1 MITIPNE
8 NAEAWLS
15 TLKKYQS
22 SSVRT
27 FLESGN
33 EEKAL
38 ELWLTASGPSSV
50 SQFGGDNSKTPGRK
64 AFVEQFKLEFKAFL
78 CGGDKYTQEREGLG
92 ALTGDVK
99 TYLVGVIS
107 SAIAVSLGS
116 TAALIAPAVVIM
128 LIAVSKMGVN
138 AWCSLGPT
146 TEC

>member
-22 SSVRT
+22 SSVRR
-27 FLESGN
+27 FLDIGS

-50 SQFGGDNSKTPGRK
+50 SQFGGDNSKVPGRK
-64 AFVEQFKLEFKAFL
+64 AFVEQFKIEFKAFL
-78 CGGDKYTQEREGLG
+78 CGSDKYAAEREELG

-116 TAALIAPAVVIM
+116 TSAFIAPAVVIM

-138 AWCSLGPT
+138 AWCSLGT
-146 TEC
+146 TDKS